1 MKQGKSLLS
10 ARPNPTRDKPL
21 SLSLCASAI
30 QIAAS
35 QPWIPTG
42 KQSVAISHAVAASA
56 DGSLFKSNQIA
67 LRLRVQVP
75 VLRVFGSERIWLTTP
90 ELFVA
95 TQRRYVLRV
104 FPSFASGVSQSF

>member
-1 MKQGKSLLS
+1 MKQDKSLLS
-10 ARPNPTRDKPL
+10 ARPNPTSDKPL

-30 QIAAS
+30 RIAAS

-42 KQSVAISHAVAASA
+42 KQSVAISQTVAADA
-56 DGSLFKSNQIA
+56 DGGLFKSNEIA

-104 FPSFASGVSQSF
+104 FPLFASGVSQSF